1 MQKCYCYSNGKNIYP
16 EEIEYY
22 LNASP
27 LVKECIVLGVN
38 YKGDKETYVN
48 AKLLPDIEAFKE
60 YLNKDD
66 ISDTDIKKEFKKLI
80 SEVNKKLPNYKHIKD
95 FKVVENEFEKTT
107 TQKIKR
113 FGNNLSM

>member
-1 MQKCYCYSNGKNIYP
+1 MQLFLQLYGI
-16 EEIEYY
+16 I
-22 LNASP
+22 
-27 LVKECIVLGVN
+27 

-48 AKLLPDIEAFKE
+48 AKILPDIEAFKE

>member
-1 MQKCYCYSNGKNIYP
+1 MNIITKKLKVIMKWKC
-16 EEIEYY
+16 
-22 LNASP
+22 
-27 LVKECIVLGVN
+27 
-38 YKGDKETYVN
+38 KGG
-48 AKLLPDIEAFKE
+48 FK
-60 YLNKDD
+60 
-66 ISDTDIKKEFKKLI
+66 IKKEFKKLI

>member
-1 MQKCYCYSNGKNIYP
+1 M
-16 EEIEYY
+16 
-22 LNASP
+22 
-27 LVKECIVLGVN
+27 
-38 YKGDKETYVN
+38 
-48 AKLLPDIEAFKE
+48 PDVEAFKE

-66 ISDTDIKKEFKKLI
+66 ITDADIKSEFKKLVT
-80 SEVNKKLPNYKHIKD
+80 EVNKKLPNYKHIKD

>member
-1 MQKCYCYSNGKNIYP
+1 M
-16 EEIEYY
+16 
-22 LNASP
+22 
-27 LVKECIVLGVN
+27 
-38 YKGDKETYVN
+38 
-48 AKLLPDIEAFKE
+48 PDIEAFKE

>member
-1 MQKCYCYSNGKNIYP
+1 M
-16 EEIEYY
+16 
-22 LNASP
+22 
-27 LVKECIVLGVN
+27 
-38 YKGDKETYVN
+38 
-48 AKLLPDIEAFKE
+48 PDIEAFKG

-66 ISDTDIKKEFKKLI
+66 ISDTDIKKEFKELI

-113 FGNNLSM
+113 FSRPSFSPIWVFECNEEISKAIAIIAFLYTRKWEIS